1 MNSQTMK
8 PYQTPTLTELGD
20 VETLTGKVMLFGD
33 GTQGTDAD
41 PFPS

>member
-1 MNSQTMK
+1 MK

-20 VETLTGKVMLFGD
+20 VETLTGMPKAMLFGD
-33 GTQGTDAD
+33 GTQGSEND

>member
-1 MNSQTMK
+1 MK

-20 VETLTGKVMLFGD
+20 VETLTGLKTLSFGD
-33 GTQGTDAD
+33 GTEGSEND